1 MNALTLL
8 LWAAAT
14 LSVVLSVV
22 GLLLVVA
29 SGRASHVEAR
39 VRALLRQ
46 AWAAAELPG
55 PRG

>member
-1 MNALTLL
+1 MTLL